1 MRGSDFGPGTALGP
15 YRIEAPLG
23 AGGMGEVFRATDT
36 RLNRPVAIKVLP
48 TGAAFD
54 QQVRARFAR
63 EARAVAALTHPHIC
77 ILYDVGCHDEVDFLV
92 MEYLEGDTLAARLA
106 EGRLSS
112 DEALTYAIEIASALD
127 HAHRHGIVHR
137 DLKPA
142 NIMLTAGGAK
152 LLDFG
157 VAKFR
162 PTNVGLQDADVTTD
176 GTTLGAGSYRGS
188 EQLEGDEANV
198 TRTGAILGTVRY
210 MAPEQIDGR
219 EVDARSDLFSF
230 GAVLFEMLTAKR
242 AFDGDSATMVRAAI
256 LRQEPPPV
264 SSLQPLAPPA
274 IDAVVRRCLAKNPD
288 ERWPTAGDLVREL
301 KQVFDGVVET
311 RPQVPPTD
319 AIPRARQ
326 AWKWVAGIL
335 IAALSGFGAWV
346 TTGGSQRWAMR
357 TPSDQIRSVAV
368 LPLDCGRAA
377 GRTLAVRRRTIARAA
392 GVQRSSS
399 KGRRGPRR
407 TGWRSGGASLSDR
420 LCTLAPS
427 SRTGRAPASVLSS
440 SARARA
446 TSASASR
453 VGAALWLRVTVSKSL

>member
-1 MRGSDFGPGTALGP
+1 MTVSILVPAAALGP

-54 QQVRARFAR
+54 QQMRARFAR

-106 EGRLSS
+106 EGRLSL

-142 NIMLTAGGAK
+142 NIMLTASGAK

-162 PTNVGLQDADVTTD
+162 PASDVGLQDADVTAD
-176 GTTLGAGSYRGS
+176 GPTPGAGGHRGS
-188 EQLEGDEANV
+188 EQLEGDDAHV

-210 MAPEQIDGR
+210 MAPEQIEGR

-230 GAVLFEMLTAKR
+230 GAVVFEMLTAKR

-256 LRQEPPPV
+256 LRHEPPPV

-274 IDAVVRRCLAKNPD
+274 IDAVVRRCLAKNRD
-288 ERWPTAGDLVREL
+288 ERWRTAGDVVREL
-301 KQVFDGVVET
+301 KQVFDAMVQART
-311 RPQVPPTD
+311 QAPPTD
-319 AIPRARQ
+319 TVPRARH
-326 AWKWVAGIL
+326 AWRWVA
-335 IAALSGFGAWV
+335 AHPDRRALRIRRLGH
-346 TTGGSQRWAMR
+346 GGWAPALVNEDAVR
-357 TPSDQIRSVAV
+357 SDSI
-368 LPLDCGRAA
+368 
-377 GRTLAVRRRTIARAA
+377 RRRTPAREF
-392 GVQRSSS
+392 V
-399 KGRRGPRR
+399 RR
-407 TGWRSGGASLSDR
+407 
-420 LCTLAPS
+420 
-427 SRTGRAPASVLSS
+427 SRTGILCRWHDGATHCRPCDDRQTPRDLARLGHALQDRRRKPVPTIARELQVDAIIKGSIVRAGD
-440 SARARA
+440 
-446 TSASASR
+446 R
-453 VGAALWLRVTVSKSL
+453 VRITAKLIRGVTGEVIWTQSFER